1 MTYYKLIT
9 LILVISLMNV
19 IAARYNYE
27 IDLGVLIDD
36 ERTLVS
42 FRFLSDFDKDYKIAV
57 KKIDQNTKS

>member
-1 MTYYKLIT
+1 
-9 LILVISLMNV
+9 MNV